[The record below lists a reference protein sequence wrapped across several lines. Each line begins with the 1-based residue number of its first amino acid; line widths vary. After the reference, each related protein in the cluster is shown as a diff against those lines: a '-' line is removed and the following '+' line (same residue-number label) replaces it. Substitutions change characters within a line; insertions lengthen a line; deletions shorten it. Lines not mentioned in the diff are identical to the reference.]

1 MRALLGVMLGAVL
14 LLVPLTS
21 NAAGLLIADGGFGG
35 VLEIEEHEVQVTV
48 NNGIAVTTVTQ
59 IFRNTENRQVE
70 ALYSFP
76 VPKNASV
83 ANFSMWIGGK
93 EMVGEVLEKKRA
105 REIYDSYKQQRR
117 DPGLLEQTD
126 YKTFEMRIFP
136 IAAGASQKVQVV
148 YYQELDMDADWATWV
163 YPLATV
169 TRNEMDQRTRGKFA
183 LTLDVKSAVPVV
195 ELESPSHPEAFAIA
209 QFAPGYLQA
218 SLETVEGD
226 LARDVVLAYRTSRA
240 NTGVDVIT
248 SRVDGEDGFFGLT
261 LTAGEELGG
270 ATGGM
275 DYVFVLDVSGGM
287 GRDGKLS
294 LSQDSIG
301 AFIDTLGSEDRFEVI
316 AFNVRPSR
324 LFGNLRDVEDPARDE
339 ARSFLAAQQPRGG
352 TVLNPAITAAY
363 GYGDPD
369 RTLNVVI
376 LSDGMTEQTERTA
389 LLELIRQGPTNA
401 RVFAV
406 GVGNE
411 VDRPLLRQVAQDAGG
426 MAAFLSQGDDFERQA
441 QAFRRKLMHPVAT
454 NLTITFEG
462 DRVYDVEPRELPN
475 LYHGMPVRM
484 YGRYRGDGPITA
496 TISAGIQGRSSTRT
510 VEVDLPR
517 KDAGNPEIERTW
529 AWHRVQRLL
538 AEADRVGDRRDVIDE
553 IVRLGEGFSIVTEYT
568 SFLVLENDAEY
579 RRWKIERKNA
589 LRLER
594 DRTQQ
599 RQLREELAELR
610 RMDASTE
617 RPAEPE
623 PAALPAARPT
633 PTTSSAPSAPSP
645 TQGSRTSP
653 SWDIDFGGGG
663 GGAIDPISGAIGLA
677 LFGSVLAMRRGRR
690 DGEEGSDA

>member
-1 MRALLGVMLGAVL
+1 
-14 LLVPLTS
+14 
-21 NAAGLLIADGGFGG
+21 
-35 VLEIEEHEVQVTV
+35 
-48 NNGIAVTTVTQ
+48 
-59 IFRNTENRQVE
+59 
-70 ALYSFP
+70 
-76 VPKNASV
+76 
-83 ANFSMWIGGK
+83 
-93 EMVGEVLEKKRA
+93 
-105 REIYDSYKQQRR
+105 
-117 DPGLLEQTD
+117 
-126 YKTFEMRIFP
+126 
-136 IAAGASQKVQVV
+136 
-148 YYQELDMDADWATWV
+148 
-163 YPLATV
+163 
-169 TRNEMDQRTRGKFA
+169 
-183 LTLDVKSAVPVV
+183 
-195 ELESPSHPEAFAIA
+195 
-209 QFAPGYLQA
+209 
-218 SLETVEGD
+218 
-226 LARDVVLAYRTSRA
+226 
-240 NTGVDVIT
+240 
-248 SRVDGEDGFFGLT
+248 
-261 LTAGEELGG
+261 
-270 ATGGM
+270 
-275 DYVFVLDVSGGM
+275 
-287 GRDGKLS
+287 
-294 LSQDSIG
+294 
-301 AFIDTLGSEDRFEVI
+301 
-316 AFNVRPSR
+316 
-324 LFGNLRDVEDPARDE
+324 
-339 ARSFLAAQQPRGG
+339 
-352 TVLNPAITAAY
+352 
-363 GYGDPD
+363 
-369 RTLNVVI
+369 
-376 LSDGMTEQTERTA
+376 
-389 LLELIRQGPTNA
+389 
-401 RVFAV
+401 
-406 GVGNE
+406 
-411 VDRPLLRQVAQDAGG
+411 

-623 PAALPAARPT
+623 PAARPAARPT